1 MCRIGILGLPML
13 AGRIQNRSV
22 GAGTLVPIGLPG
34 NAQTMRAANIACT
47 VQNVLGTG
55 RWSIVSLWPCRDHS
69 VLIAVV
75 AAVAPKTV
83 ESIGL

>member
-1 MCRIGILGLPML
+1 MSRIGILGLPML

-22 GAGTLVPIGLPG
+22 AAGTIVPIGLRG
-34 NAQTMRAANIACT
+34 NAQTKRAASIACR

-55 RWSIVSLWPCRDHS
+55 RWSSVSLWPCRDHS
-69 VLIAVV
+69 VLIALV
-75 AAVAPKTV
+75 AAVVPKTM